1 MRPLLLKM
9 QYFGPFI
16 NEEVDFTHLSKSQ
29 LFLICGKTGS
39 GKTMIFDAMVYALFG
54 KTSTESRE
62 EVDLRSHFAD
72 PKLPTKV
79 EFEFEIKNE
88 QYSVVRTVK
97 YIKEGNK
104 NPTNATVEV
113 YKKINDKWSLETKS
127 INTSN
132 DYLKALL
139 HMNVKQFRQIL
150 ILPQGEFKQF
160 LVSNST
166 DKRSILRT
174 LFDSNRFEKL
184 QEQLELE
191 MKKEIALI
199 ESHYQKITQY
209 INDMHDFD
217 DETLQEHKQ
226 VEGYR
231 YEVIQEA
238 LSSYEAVGQ
247 DKLKEITDL
256 KSKQQ
261 QQVSEIESAFE
272 REKAL
277 KDNFETL
284 KVKEAELN
292 QLKSEEKEINDLKK
306 QVKYLKS
313 VQSLTYQYH
322 QLKDKETN
330 HTNEIKSEEVLQKQ
344 ISDNAQKLEAIVQQI
359 NDLHKEHE
367 KIEEYRAFVQNTKHI
382 KVNIEKYI
390 EAEQDIVK
398 QQEKQET
405 LKKAIGQNKQETD
418 ELHTKLGQI
427 TYDEQDEQNQ
437 LKEQETMKLTLQ
449 GLETTQKLYADKQA
463 LEEKVQTYNR
473 QLVEYENE
481 KTSLEQRMDAEKTF
495 DILNVEDEILK
506 IQKHVHK
513 GEDCPICGSIIET
526 INGDVDFE
534 SLKQEKAK
542 QLEVEQQLQI
552 VNQHIT
558 TYKERINLT
567 NEQLNKLSDVKDVQ
581 KDIASLNERLEQIV
595 ITLKTYQENR
605 QHMQSLQKEIS
616 AAEKQ
621 MTEHTLQLNDLN
633 HKVSTYEND
642 LAYFKKETGYNEVA
656 SFVERVNT
664 LEQTLSKFDQ
674 SMKQLNEQQE
684 HYQKDNQTLQMQHAT
699 VKERLS
705 MFEEQIKS
713 TKDYLNTEMN
723 KHDISS
729 YAQLDEL
736 LLQVE
741 DIDRLEE
748 SVQQYDKKY
757 IEVEAVVKELSK
769 KVKDQEM
776 PDIANTEEQLV
787 SAKESL
793 NNLVKQLNQL
803 QLKVE
808 QNDQKSKAILNV
820 IDKINQDLKEQ
831 EEMIDLSRTM
841 NGKNSQKLSLENYVL
856 IYYLNH
862 ILDNANR
869 HFLKMTN
876 NRYQLVRRKE
886 KSQGLSGLEIE
897 VFDRFSNRTRHITS
911 LSGGET
917 FQASLSLAI
926 GLSNVVQQEAGAIH
940 LESMFIDE
948 GFGTLDA
955 ETLETAL
962 DTLVN
967 IQMSGRL
974 VGIISHV
981 SELKTRIPT
990 ILNVNKNGFLS
1001 TTAFSNN

>member
-16 NEEVDFTHLSKSQ
+16 NEEVDFKHLSKSQ

-174 LFDSNRFEKL
+174 LFDSNRFESL

-209 INDMHDFD
+209 LNDMHDFD
-217 DETLQEHKQ
+217 DEALQEHKQ

-231 YEVIQEA
+231 YEVIQDA
-238 LSSYEAVGQ
+238 LTSYEAVGQ
-247 DKLKEITDL
+247 EKLKELTDL
-256 KSKQQ
+256 KAKQQ
-261 QQVSEIESAFE
+261 QQVSEIENVFE
-272 REKAL
+272 HEKAL
-277 KDNFETL
+277 KENFETL
-284 KVKEAELN
+284 KAKEAELN
-292 QLKSEEKEINDLKK
+292 QLKNEEKEINDLKK

-313 VQSLTYQYH
+313 VQSLTYQFH

-330 HTNEIKSEEVLQKQ
+330 HTNELKNDEVLQKQ
-344 ISDNAQKLEAIVQQI
+344 ISDNAQQLESIVQQI
-359 NDLHKEHE
+359 NNLHKEH
-367 KIEEYRAFVQNTKHI
+367 KQIEEYKAFVQNTKHI
-382 KVNIEKYI
+382 KVNIDKYI
-390 EAEQDIVK
+390 EAEQNLVK
-398 QQEKQET
+398 HKEKQKALNNAIEEDKKET
-405 LKKAIGQNKQETD
+405 EQLNS
-418 ELHTKLGQI
+418 KLGHI

-449 GLETTQKLYADKQA
+449 GLETTQKLYADKQS
-463 LEEKVQTYNR
+463 LEEKIQAYNR

-542 QLEVEQQLQI
+542 QLEVEQQLQE

-558 TYKERINLT
+558 TYQERINLT

-581 KDIASLNERLEQIV
+581 EDISSLNESVEQIV
-595 ITLKTYQENR
+595 SKLKTYQENR
-605 QHMQSLQKEIS
+605 QHIQRLQKEIN
-616 AAEKQ
+616 AVDKQ
-621 MTEHTLQLNDLN
+621 ITEHTLQLNDLN
-633 HKVSTYEND
+633 HKISTYEND
-642 LAYFKKETGYNEVA
+642 LAYFNKETGYTEVS

-674 SMKQLNEQQE
+674 SMKILNEQQE
-684 HYQKDNQTLQMQHAT
+684 QYQNDKQTLQMQHAT

-705 MFEEQIKS
+705 MIEEQIKS
-713 TKDYLNTEMN
+713 TKDYLSAEMN

-787 SAKESL
+787 SAKDSL
-793 NNLVKQLNQL
+793 NNLLKQLNQL

-808 QNDQKSKAILNV
+808 QNDQKSKAILYV
-820 IDKINQDLKEQ
+820 SDKINQDLKEQ

>member
-174 LFDSNRFEKL
+174 LFDSNRFESL

-209 INDMHDFD
+209 LNDMHDFD
-217 DETLQEHKQ
+217 DEALQEHKQ

-231 YEVIQEA
+231 YEVIQDA
-238 LSSYEAVGQ
+238 LTSYEAVGQ
-247 DKLKEITDL
+247 EKLKELTNL
-256 KSKQQ
+256 KAKQQ
-261 QQVSEIESAFE
+261 QQVSEIENVFE
-272 REKAL
+272 QEKAL
-277 KDNFETL
+277 KGNFETL
-284 KVKEAELN
+284 QVKEAELN

-330 HTNEIKSEEVLQKQ
+330 HTNELKNDEVLQKQ
-344 ISDNAQKLEAIVQQI
+344 ISDNAQQLESIVQQI
-359 NDLHKEHE
+359 NNLHKEH
-367 KIEEYRAFVQNTKHI
+367 KQIEEYRAFVQNTKHI
-382 KVNIEKYI
+382 KVNIDKYI
-390 EAEQDIVK
+390 EAEQNLVK
-398 QQEKQET
+398 HKEKQKALNNAIEEDKKET
-405 LKKAIGQNKQETD
+405 EQLNS
-418 ELHTKLGQI
+418 KLGHI
-427 TYDEQDEQNQ
+427 TYDEKDEQNQ

-463 LEEKVQTYNR
+463 LEEKIQAYNR

-481 KTSLEQRMDAEKTF
+481 KTSLEQRIDAEKAF

-542 QLEVEQQLQI
+542 QLEVEQQLQE

-567 NEQLNKLSDVKDVQ
+567 NEQLNKLSNVYDVQ
-581 KDIASLNERLEQIV
+581 KDIASLNESVEQIV
-595 ITLKTYQENR
+595 SKLKTYQENR
-605 QHMQSLQKEIS
+605 QHIQRLEKEIN
-616 AAEKQ
+616 AVDKQ
-621 MTEHTLQLNDLN
+621 ITEHTLQLNDLN
-633 HKVSTYEND
+633 HKISTYEND
-642 LAYFKKETGYNEVA
+642 LAYFNKETGYTEVS

-674 SMKQLNEQQE
+674 SMKKLNEQQE
-684 HYQKDNQTLQMQHAT
+684 QYQNDKQTLQMQHAT

-705 MFEEQIKS
+705 MIEEQIKS
-713 TKDYLNTEMN
+713 TKDYLSTEMN
-723 KHDISS
+723 KHDISL

-769 KVKDQEM
+769 KVRDQEM
-776 PDIANTEEQLV
+776 PDITNTEEQLV
-787 SAKESL
+787 SAKDSL
-793 NNLVKQLNQL
+793 NNLTKQLNQL

-831 EEMIDLSRTM
+831 EEMIDLSRIM

-1001 TTAFSNN
+1001 TTVFSNN